1 MKNSHAIRFR
11 AAYGIV
17 LKNTLIG
24 QDVIL
29 FGSTWL
35 LELWEFHE
43 TKKNSHA
50 QYILESREFYETVSK
65 NTLIDQYVILFG
77 YL

>member
-1 MKNSHAIRFR
+1 MQSVLEPREF
-11 AAYGIV
+11 YGTV

-43 TKKNSHA
+43 TKKKNSHA